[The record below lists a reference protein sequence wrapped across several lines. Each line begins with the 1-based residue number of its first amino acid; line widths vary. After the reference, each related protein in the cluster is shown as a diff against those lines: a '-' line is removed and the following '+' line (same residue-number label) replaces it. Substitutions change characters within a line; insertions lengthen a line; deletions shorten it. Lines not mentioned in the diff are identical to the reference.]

1 MRPKFVRRSIA
12 VAVVAITA
20 CARPPMAAPPPAP
33 EPAVIDAPIEAV
45 AHAIRE
51 ELTLRHID
59 FDLTDT
65 SSVSLVSAPMRMD
78 YSPDVGLVNCG
89 PVRSG
94 HGYAYY
100 RVSLATDGKQT
111 RLVPRLT
118 FNRRSLGG
126 PLGEIPPEDSE
137 VLACPSRQVWEA
149 DFAYAVKARAEGH
162 PLTIAIWIDPAAKPY
177 TALVG
182 GGRYYANVP
191 SCGVVTTDAPVV
203 RLYFATE
210 SEARRHG
217 LVRSS
222 AKGC

>member
-1 MRPKFVRRSIA
+1 MRPKFVRRL
-12 VAVVAITA
+12 VALVVLATA
-20 CARPPMAAPPPAP
+20 CTRPPMAVPPAP
-33 EPAVIDAPIEAV
+33 EPAVIDAPIAAV
-45 AHAIRE
+45 ALAIRE

-65 SSVSLVSAPMRMD
+65 SSVSLVSAPMRME
-78 YSPDVGLVNCG
+78 YAPDVGLVNCG
-89 PVRSG
+89 PTRAG

-100 RVSLATDGKQT
+100 RVSLAAAGQQT
-111 RLVPRLT
+111 RLAPRLT

-126 PLGEIPPEDSE
+126 PIGEIPPEDSE
-137 VLACPSRQVWEA
+137 VLGCPSRQVWEA

-162 PLTIAIWIDPAAKPY
+162 PLTIALWIDPAAKPY

-191 SCGVVTTDAPVV
+191 SCGVVSTDARVV
-203 RLYFATE
+203 RLYFGTE
-210 SEARRHG
+210 SEARGHG

>member
-1 MRPKFVRRSIA
+1 MRPLFVLRSLALVAA
-12 VAVVAITA
+12 VAA
-20 CARPPMAAPPPAP
+20 CARPPAAKAPGP
-33 EPAVIDAPIEAV
+33 EPAVIDAPIEVV
-45 AHAIRE
+45 ARAMRE

-65 SSVSLVSAPMRMD
+65 SSTGLVSAPMRMEFA
-78 YSPDVGLVNCG
+78 PEVGLVNCG
-89 PVRSG
+89 PTRSG
-94 HGYAYY
+94 YGYAYY
-100 RVSLATDGKQT
+100 RVALAADGGQT

-126 PLGEIPPEDSE
+126 PIGEIPPEDSE
-137 VLACPSRQVWEA
+137 VLRCASRQVWES
-149 DFAYAVKARAEGH
+149 DFAYAVKRRAEGH
-162 PLTIAIWIDPAAKPY
+162 PLTIALYIDPAAKPY

-191 SCGVVTTDAPVV
+191 SCGVVSTDAPVV

-210 SEARRHG
+210 DEARRHG

-222 AKGC
+222 TRGC

>member
-1 MRPKFVRRSIA
+1 MRPRFVLRSFA
-12 VAVVAITA
+12 LALAASVTA
-20 CARPPMAAPPPAP
+20 CARPPIAAPPAP
-33 EPAVIDAPIEAV
+33 EPTAIDAPLDVV
-45 AHAIRE
+45 ARAMRE

-65 SSVSLVSAPMRMD
+65 SSTGIVSAPMRME
-78 YSPDVGLVNCG
+78 YAPDVGLVNCG

-94 HGYAYY
+94 YGYAYY
-100 RVSLATDGKQT
+100 RVALASDGRQT

-126 PLGEIPPEDSE
+126 PLGEIPPEDTE
-137 VLACPSRQVWEA
+137 VLRCPSRQVWES

-162 PLTIAIWIDPAAKPY
+162 PRTIAIYIDPVAKPY

-191 SCGVVTTDAPVV
+191 SCGVVSTDAPVV

-210 SEARRHG
+210 EEARKQG
-217 LVRSS
+217 LVRSTV
-222 AKGC
+222 KGC